1 MTDGRNFSS
10 FYDDEE
16 DDLEYYGWTGN
27 PSRSV
32 EQGDATAPAMGNGAP
47 QDAMRTGNG
56 RAAYPQADDGR
67 ATKPSYEPITDPYD
81 HRSWAQRPPMDVPM
95 PPSAEPAR
103 SANPAMDAGVRE
115 ATGNPAEPYDER
127 SMPRVEPR
135 SNHGNA
141 GSHGERDR
149 MGGRD
154 ADGDRMERR
163 NGRDG
168 SGSADRPSRPE
179 ERANRD
185 DRADRDRESGS
196 RDMGAPDRKG
206 NPGGGDDGDARGN
219 RGRDGN
225 ADGGK
230 KNRLEGIASSQ
241 SKAMGLLLGSF
252 AIGFGILLAIFLIVG
267 PQAVISPLILVPLV
281 IFVWIP
287 YAFLGKAA
295 KGDESGGVRGGNSM
309 GGSAPSGGA
318 APVRRQQGGSRR

>member
-1 MTDGRNFSS
+1 
-10 FYDDEE
+10 
-16 DDLEYYGWTGN
+16 
-27 PSRSV
+27 
-32 EQGDATAPAMGNGAP
+32 
-47 QDAMRTGNG
+47 
-56 RAAYPQADDGR
+56 
-67 ATKPSYEPITDPYD
+67 
-81 HRSWAQRPPMDVPM
+81 
-95 PPSAEPAR
+95 
-103 SANPAMDAGVRE
+103 
-115 ATGNPAEPYDER
+115 
-127 SMPRVEPR
+127 
-135 SNHGNA
+135 
-141 GSHGERDR
+141 
-149 MGGRD
+149 
-154 ADGDRMERR
+154 
-163 NGRDG
+163 
-168 SGSADRPSRPE
+168 
-179 ERANRD
+179 
-185 DRADRDRESGS
+185 
-196 RDMGAPDRKG
+196 MGAPDRKG

-267 PQAVISPLILVPLV
+267 PQAVISPLILAPLV